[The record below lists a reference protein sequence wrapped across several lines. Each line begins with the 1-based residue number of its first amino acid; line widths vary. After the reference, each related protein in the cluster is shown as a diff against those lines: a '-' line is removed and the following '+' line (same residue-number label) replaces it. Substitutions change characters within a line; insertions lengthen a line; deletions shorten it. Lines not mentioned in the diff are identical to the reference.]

1 MEDQHSRCSRN
12 SWRKPAVS
20 WTVLLV
26 FTFLAKGCS
35 SNRPPTLLSDLSN
48 FVVEEG
54 KKLGSIVYTV
64 KASDPEGSPIT
75 FGLKGTNDFSIDPS
89 TGDIR
94 VARPLDREASDS
106 LRFFVT
112 VSDDVGLTGGEH
124 HDGGNN
130 VLKVPVTVILADRND
145 NAPAFKDAPYEFVVS
160 EDTPVGTTV
169 FRGVRVHDMDLLG
182 ETISVRCEDADGGGA
197 KGSGGC
203 TKFEVVAIES
213 LSDEETDSAGE
224 GQRNYHGAIVLKQ
237 PLDYAERQFY
247 QLNLVASDGTQE
259 GRAAAEVRVED
270 VQNRPPVFV
279 GSLTGVVKEDDPV
292 GTLVMTLNA
301 RDGDSGHSRKVLY
314 ELVTNP
320 HDYFLLDPETGE
332 LRTAR
337 PLDKEALEDST
348 GVLTLSVRATE
359 LVNGQ
364 PLDGPLTVTTTEA
377 TVTIRDVNDEPPR
390 FNRRE
395 YYASVPEGAPEG
407 TPLPN
412 LDITV
417 RDPDVGTNSVF
428 RLRLQDVS
436 GSFTVEPSL
445 ASSSATVSI
454 RVASNAS
461 LDYEDPSQRKFIL
474 LVIAEEELT
483 SPRLSS
489 TATVTVS
496 VIDENDNTP
505 AFTRDDSSFS
515 ATVLETASPGSPVAT
530 LTAEDRDSGRFGVNG
545 IIYQLFGNG
554 ADRFAVHNKTGVIT
568 VAECATPGSGD
579 CLDYETTPAYFL
591 SYKATDD
598 EGHGKSTVV
607 SLKVSLLDANDNPP
621 RFVQDSYRAVIDEGS
636 SNFEPRLFVKAED
649 PDKTS
654 DISYSIV
661 GGNTHNLFSVDPHS
675 GEIKVANP
683 QGLNMTKVSGDLV
696 VLTLE
701 ATDGMFT
708 NTTNVRISVR
718 DVNNNAP
725 VFDKESY
732 VAVVQEDAPIGSTVD
747 QAFATD
753 EDSGIN
759 ANLGYRIQ
767 KGSFDDFSIDEK
779 TGILTVSNKLDY
791 DRRNIY
797 AIEVIAADKGTPA
810 LTGTTTI
817 TVNIFNSNDKTPYFK
832 PPTQKAE
839 VSEDAHQGTVFY
851 TLLAEDPDVNSTDA
865 LNYAISE
872 PITAFD
878 KDGKQIHEVDKVKEF
893 FSVNPLTGEVSVAQP
908 LRRDIASVV
917 RLTVVVRDVSAP
929 TVQEGRGTLAITVI
943 DVNDSPPSF
952 PPPWTA
958 ENPMLPP
965 VSLPEELPIGTVVA
979 SYEATDPDSK
989 ISRYELEFPSD
1000 YFEIDESSGI
1010 VKTKERIDYE
1020 KVKKLN
1026 FSVIAYD
1033 SGVPQFSAVANV
1045 LVNVVNINDVDPVFS
1060 ESEYHASVKENSLL
1074 GTHVITVNATDGD
1087 DGDFGKITYS
1097 LLGEHQEDFIID
1109 KSGEI
1114 IVQNSAVLDREN
1126 SPEIVIQVV
1135 ASDKAPPE
1143 ARRSITVPVRIK
1155 LLDTNDNP
1163 PVFNQ
1168 HLYQASILENIP
1180 LTPPTPIKQVQ
1191 AQDAD
1196 EGINS
1201 LVMYSIASGNDKG
1214 LFRIDPLSGIVYPA
1228 KSLLGMGGQ
1237 YHLSVE
1243 GRDQNGTGEFLDT
1256 VNVDITVLD
1265 VNQNKPIFIMPVSG
1279 NATVEVPE
1287 NAGLANYLVMTVK
1300 AQDKDPGENGRISY
1314 HMKVG
1319 NENTQETNEFVIH
1332 PDTGELRT
1340 KIILDREV
1348 KSKYELVLVA
1358 QDHGS
1363 PISYETLR
1371 FLTIL
1376 LVDSDDNKPE
1386 FPMDETTTPYR
1397 FKVPENEYRGLPIG
1411 QVVAIDRDEGKY
1423 AKIFYYIIAG
1433 NEGGLFY
1440 TDRTE
1445 GILYANTTFDR
1456 EKRDSYDVYIKATN
1470 DPDYNIYSPEN
1481 EYFPNTGEQD
1491 PSIAHIHVTVLDK
1504 NDNAPVFDRSDYYAG
1519 INAMANINEFVA
1531 KLRAVDPDKGENG
1544 SITFLILTSNLYR
1557 YGSNVSSG
1565 SVVPSP
1571 FNITAD
1577 GRLVTANYVTEYNQ
1591 DRFVL
1596 DIIARETAP
1605 PERETHAKVHIWIY
1619 EPEQLIRVILSRPP
1633 EEVNQEK
1640 DEIVSELS
1648 NATLSLVVV
1657 DDIRYHVDSSGQIRR
1672 DWCDMYLHVVD
1683 VKTQTIAQIPEVL
1696 KVIDAKYD
1704 FLKDK
1709 YAGFAIEN
1717 VVPAFVGI
1725 REESFD
1731 PALAALIALVIVLFV
1746 GLITFLVVCCCLRH
1760 WVITTPSDLKKK
1772 EALIKKEMIDELNTT
1787 ENPLWIEQKLK
1798 LYEEQE
1804 LTMQVFSEPDQS
1816 AGLGLSQHDEGI
1828 HRRDSVDFSQVDA
1841 QSNTYATIQLPARR
1855 GSSSGLGPRL
1865 GDGNVTETADYAT
1878 LGRIP
1883 AGGRP
1888 HTPRGAGYGRH
1899 PSGGGSTGSSGGSY
1913 KGAPGEVYSE
1923 LLDCH
1928 GGDPNEVAMGF
1939 QGSTFLV
1946 PSHFHSASRP
1956 HNPAKSPAAAT
1967 VPMNENG
1974 EPEFVA
1980 ELI

>member
-1 MEDQHSRCSRN
+1 MAAHSSRRGAN
-12 SWRKPAVS
+12 LFGPVFLVLAV
-20 WTVLLV
+20 
-26 FTFLAKGCS
+26 LAQGCS
-35 SNRPPTLLSDLSN
+35 SNRPPTLISDLST
-48 FVVEEG
+48 FVVDEG
-54 KKLGSIVYTV
+54 TQVGTVVHTV
-64 KASDPEGSPIT
+64 KASDPEGSPII
-75 FGLKGTNDFSIDPS
+75 FGLHGSNEFSIDPS

-94 VARPLDREASDS
+94 VAKNLDRETSDTI
-106 LRFFVT
+106 RFTIT
-112 VSDDVGLTGGEH
+112 VADDVGSSSGGH
-124 HDGGNN
+124 QDGGNN
-130 VLKVPVTVILADRND
+130 VVQVPVTVILSDRND
-145 NAPAFKDAPYEFVVS
+145 NAPDFKDAPYDFVVS

-169 FRGVRVHDMDLLG
+169 FRGIRVHDMDLLG
-182 ETISVRCEDADGGGA
+182 EPITVKCEDGDGGAA

-203 TKFEVVAIES
+203 SKFEVVAIES
-213 LSDEETDSAGE
+213 LSDDEEIEDSLAE
-224 GQRNYHGAIVLKQ
+224 SQRNFHGAIVLKQ

-247 QLNLVASDGTQE
+247 QLNLVASDGLQE
-259 GRAAAEVRVED
+259 SRAAAEVRVED

-320 HDYFLLDPETGE
+320 HNYFLLDPETGE
-332 LRTAR
+332 LRTAQ

-348 GVLTLSVRATE
+348 GVLTLTVRAKE

-364 PLDGPLTVTTTEA
+364 PMDSPLTTTTTEA

-390 FNRRE
+390 FNGRE

-407 TPLPN
+407 TPLAN
-412 LDITV
+412 LNITV
-417 RDPDVGTNSVF
+417 HDPDVGTNSVF

-436 GSFTVEPSL
+436 GSFTVEPTV
-445 ASSSATVSI
+445 ASGSASVSI

-474 LVIAEEELT
+474 LVIAEEEHT
-483 SPRLSS
+483 SPKLSS

-505 AFTRDDSSFS
+505 SFVHDDLSFS
-515 ATVLETASPGSPVAT
+515 ASVLETASPGSPVAT
-530 LTAEDRDSGRFGVNG
+530 LTAEDRDSGRFGHAG
-545 IIYQLFGNG
+545 IVYQLFGNG
-554 ADRFAVHNKTGVIT
+554 ADRFTVNNKTGVIT
-568 VAECATPGSGD
+568 VAECATPGSGE

-598 EGHGKSTVV
+598 EGHGKSSVV
-607 SLKVSLLDANDNPP
+607 SLKVALLDANDNPP

-636 SNFEPRLFVKAED
+636 SRFEPHLFVKAED

-654 DISYSIV
+654 DITYSIA
-661 GGNTHNLFSVDPHS
+661 GGNTHNLFSVDPHT
-675 GEIKVANP
+675 GEIRVANP

-701 ATDGMFT
+701 ATDGLFT
-708 NTTNVRISVR
+708 NTTNVRIAVR

-732 VAVVQEDAPIGSTVD
+732 VADVQEDAPIGTTVD

-791 DRRNIY
+791 DRRNVY
-797 AIEVIAADKGTPA
+797 TIEVIAADKGTPA

-817 TVNIFNSNDKTPYFK
+817 TVNILNSNDKMPYFK
-832 PPTQKAE
+832 PATQKAE
-839 VSEDAHQGTVFY
+839 VSEDAQPGTVFY
-851 TLLAEDPDVNSTDA
+851 TLVAEDPDVNSTDA

-878 KDGKQIHEVDKVKEF
+878 KDGKQIHDIEKVKEF
-893 FSVNPLTGEVSVAQP
+893 FIVNPLNGKVSVAQQ
-908 LRRDIASVV
+908 LRREIASVV
-917 RLTVVVRDVSAP
+917 RLTVMVRDVSAP

-952 PPPWTA
+952 PHPWTP

-965 VSLPEELPIGTVVA
+965 VSLPEELPVGTVVA
-979 SYEATDPDSK
+979 SYEATDQDSK
-989 ISRYELEFPSD
+989 ISRYALEPPSE
-1000 YFEIDESSGI
+1000 YFDIDESTGI
-1010 VKTKERIDYE
+1010 VKTKKRIDYE
-1020 KVKKLN
+1020 EVKTLN

-1033 SGVPQFSAVANV
+1033 SGVPQFSATANV
-1045 LVNVVNINDVDPVFS
+1045 LVNVVNVNDMDPVFS
-1060 ESEYHASVKENSLL
+1060 EPEYHATINENSPL
-1074 GTHVITVNATDGD
+1074 GTLVITVNATDGD
-1087 DGDFGKITYS
+1087 DGDFGKVKYS
-1097 LLGEHQEDFIID
+1097 LLGEHQEDFTILE
-1109 KSGEI
+1109 SGEI
-1114 IVQNSAVLDREN
+1114 QVQNSGVLDREN
-1126 SPEIVIQVV
+1126 TPELVIQVV
-1135 ASDKAPPE
+1135 ASDEAPVE

-1155 LLDTNDNP
+1155 LLDMNDNP
-1163 PVFNQ
+1163 PVFNE

-1180 LTPPTPIKQVQ
+1180 LSPPTPIKQVQ

-1201 LVMYSIASGNDKG
+1201 LVMYSIIFGNEGG

-1228 KSLLGMGGQ
+1228 RSLLGQGGQ
-1237 YHLSVE
+1237 YHLTVQ
-1243 GRDQNGTGEFLDT
+1243 GRDKNGTGEYADT
-1256 VNVDITVLD
+1256 VNVNITVLD
-1265 VNQNKPIFIMPVSG
+1265 VNQNKPIFIMPESG

-1300 AQDKDPGENGRISY
+1300 ARDSDPGENGRISY
-1314 HMKVG
+1314 HLKVG
-1319 NENTQETNEFVIH
+1319 NENTQETNEFVISA
-1332 PDTGELRT
+1332 DTGELRT

-1386 FPMDETTTPYR
+1386 FPMDETTMPYR
-1397 FKVPENEYRGLPIG
+1397 FKVPENEYRDWPIG
-1411 QVVAIDRDEGKY
+1411 RVVAIDRDEGKY
-1423 AKIFYYIIAG
+1423 AKIYYYIIAG
-1433 NEGGLFY
+1433 NEEGLFY
-1440 TDRTE
+1440 IDRTE

-1456 EKRDSYDVYIKATN
+1456 EKRDSYDVYIKASN
-1470 DPDYNIYSPEN
+1470 DPVYNIYAPEN
-1481 EYFPNTGEQD
+1481 EYFPGAGERE
-1491 PSIAHIHVTVLDK
+1491 SSVAHVHVTVQDK

-1571 FNITAD
+1571 FNITSD

-1596 DIIARETAP
+1596 DVVARETAP

-1648 NATLSLVVV
+1648 NATQSQVVI

-1683 VKTQTIAQIPEVL
+1683 GKTQNIAPIPDVL

-1760 WVITTPSDLKKK
+1760 WVITSPSDLKKK

-1816 AGLGLSQHDEGI
+1816 GGIGIPPNDEGI
-1828 HRRDSVDFSQVDA
+1828 HRRDSVDFSQMDA

-1855 GSSSGLGPRL
+1855 GSSTGLGPRL
-1865 GDGNVTETADYAT
+1865 GDGNVGDSADYAT
-1878 LGRIP
+1878 LGRMP
-1883 AGGRP
+1883 AAGRP
-1888 HTPRGAGYGRH
+1888 HTPRGGTGYARH
-1899 PSGGGSTGSSGGSY
+1899 PSGGGASSGSSGGSY

-1928 GGDPNEVAMGF
+1928 GGNPNEAGMGF
-1939 QGSTFLV
+1939 QASTFLV
-1946 PSHFHSASRP
+1946 PSQFDSSSRP
-1956 HNPAKSPAAAT
+1956 HNSSKSPTVAT
-1967 VPMNENG
+1967 VPMNEHG